1 MLTTVL
7 VALPSQVP
15 SLGAG
20 LAGGEGT
27 AICWAL
33 WKDERRAQS
42 RDGHVDKTWLEA
54 TLSPVTQA
62 EG

>member
-1 MLTTVL
+1 M
-7 VALPSQVP
+7 
-15 SLGAG
+15 
-20 LAGGEGT
+20 AGGEGT

-62 EG
+62 EGC